1 MRNKDATNAFVPLA
15 TTNLL
20 ELIMVNDKLTQLDHT
35 SQLINY
41 QIRNVTELL
50 DKAWYEI
57 ELARSDLRDLIIF
70 YEEWEE
76 EIELKRKRLS
86 Y

>member
-1 MRNKDATNAFVPLA
+1 MSTN
-15 TTNLL
+15 
-20 ELIMVNDKLTQLDHT
+20 KLTQLDHT

-41 QIRNVTELL
+41 QIKIVTELL

-70 YEEWEE
+70 YEEWEKE
-76 EIELKRKRLS
+76 VELKRKRLS

>member
-1 MRNKDATNAFVPLA
+1 
-15 TTNLL
+15 
-20 ELIMVNDKLTQLDHT
+20 MVNDKLTQLDHT

>member
-1 MRNKDATNAFVPLA
+1 MTAKT
-15 TTNLL
+15 
-20 ELIMVNDKLTQLDHT
+20 LTQLDHT

-41 QIRNVTELL
+41 QIKNVTEFL
-50 DKAWYEI
+50 DKAWYEL